1 MKHPRRSFRH
11 LAAAAVIL
19 AALSTI
25 AGGRDA
31 LAQGRQPVRV
41 IVPTPPA
48 GVNDLMARLLSEYV
62 GRVHGLNTVVE
73 NRPGAAESIG
83 TESVAR
89 AAPDGNTLLFA
100 SSQLVINPHLRK
112 YNYHPLESFEPI
124 CQLVVAPT
132 VMSVNGTSAYRS
144 LKELLDAARA
154 KPGSVTM
161 ASIGPGTPFDIGL
174 AMLKR
179 AAGVDITFVPYNG
192 NAPSINAL
200 LGDHVTS
207 AFNSYSSAAEQIKAG
222 KMRPLAVAMPSRIEP
237 LPQVPTVAESGYPGY
252 EVTVQ
257 FGVYAPANTP
267 KDIAAQ
273 FARWF
278 TEALQA
284 PEIKTK
290 LAAQELYPLGICG
303 PEFSAHLRK
312 EHEKY
317 GRAIREANFKVE

>member
-1 MKHPRRSFRH
+1 MNRPRRTFRH
-11 LAAAAVIL
+11 LAAAAAAF

-25 AGGRDA
+25 TCDRDA
-31 LAQGRQPVRV
+31 LAQGRQPVRA

-48 GVNDLMARLLSEYV
+48 GVNDLMARLLMEYI
-62 GRVHGLNTVVE
+62 GRVHGVTTVVE
-73 NRPGAAESIG
+73 NRPGAAEAIG
-83 TESVAR
+83 TETVAR

-132 VMSVNGTSAYRS
+132 VMSVNATSAHRS
-144 LKELLDAARA
+144 LKDLLDAARA

-192 NAPSINAL
+192 NGPSITAL

-237 LPQVPTVAESGYPGY
+237 LPQVPTVAESGYPDY

-257 FGVYAPANTP
+257 FGVYAPAGTP

-273 FARWF
+273 FAGWF
-278 TEALQA
+278 KEALQT
-284 PEIKTK
+284 PEFKAK

-303 PEFSAHLRK
+303 AEFAAHLRK

-317 GRAIREANFKVE
+317 GRAVREANFKVE

>member
-1 MKHPRRSFRH
+1 MKHQRRSFRH
-11 LAAAAVIL
+11 LAAAVAVVT
-19 AALSTI
+19 ALSI
-25 AGGRDA
+25 MAGDRDA
-31 LAQGRQPVRV
+31 LAQSKQTVRV

-48 GVNDLMARLLSEYV
+48 GVNDLMARMLTEYI
-62 GRVHGLNTVVE
+62 GRVHGLSTVVE
-73 NRPGAAESIG
+73 NRPGAAEAIG

-100 SSQLVINPHLRK
+100 SSQIVINPHLRK
-112 YNYHPLESFEPI
+112 LNYHPLESFEPI
-124 CQLVVAPT
+124 CQLVVAPA
-132 VMSVNGTSAYRS
+132 VISVNATSAYRT
-144 LKELLDAARA
+144 LKDLLDAARA
-154 KPGSVTM
+154 KPGSVNM
-161 ASIGPGTPFDIGL
+161 ASLGPGTPFDIGL
-174 AMLKR
+174 AVLKR
-179 AAGVDITFVPYNG
+179 AAGVDITFVPFNG
-192 NAPSINAL
+192 NAPSITAL

-222 KMRPLAVAMPSRIEP
+222 KMRPLAVTMPSRIEP
-237 LPQVPTVAESGYPGY
+237 LPQVPTVAESGYPDY
-252 EVTVQ
+252 EVMIE

-303 PEFSAHLRK
+303 AEFSTHLRK
-312 EHEKY
+312 EYEKY
-317 GRAIREANFKVE
+317 GRAIREANFKIE